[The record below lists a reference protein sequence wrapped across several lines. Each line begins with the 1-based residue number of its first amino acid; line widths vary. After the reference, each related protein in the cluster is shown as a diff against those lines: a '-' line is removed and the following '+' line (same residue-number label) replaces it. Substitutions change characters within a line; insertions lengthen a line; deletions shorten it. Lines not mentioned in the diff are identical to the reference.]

1 MVAVFPPPSSYQVLL
16 CWFLFV
22 LFLPTNFTGPGRAF
36 PFRVSPSFLRVEV
49 VIFYPIFTSE
59 FTGFFWFGTEF
70 GCLGDIP
77 EFLIGFLLIL
87 LGFSGFFLV
96 TTGLIKFY
104 WVLLGFTFLGVLLF
118 GFHKV
123 LLSFT
128 EFYCVLLCFTGFY
141 GVLLSFTEFY

>member
-16 CWFLFV
+16 CWLLFV

-49 VIFYPIFTSE
+49 VFFNPIFTPE
-59 FTGFFWFGTEF
+59 FTGFFWFGTKF
-70 GCLGDIP
+70 GCLGDNP
-77 EFLIGFLLIL
+77 EFIIGFLLIL

-104 WVLLGFTFLGVLLF
+104 WVLLGFTVFSGFIRFYSVLQ
-118 GFHKV
+118 
-123 LLSFT
+123 SFT
-128 EFYCVLLCFTGFY
+128 VFYCVLLCFTGFY